1 MKYQTFCER
10 INAMVRKSKGLTVE
24 FEQNDGEFSARISN
38 GMRFFASERSMVV
51 RVEGFRKG
59 GDR

>member
-10 INAMVRKSKGLTVE
+10 INAMVRKSKVLTVE
-24 FEQNDGEFSARISN
+24 FEQNDGEFSARVSN
-38 GMRFFASERSMVV
+38 GMRFFANEKSMIV

-59 GDR
+59 GD

>member
-24 FEQNDGEFSARISN
+24 FEQNDGEFSARVSN
-38 GMRFFASERSMVV
+38 GMRFFASEKNMVI
-51 RVEGFRKG
+51 RAEGFRKG
-59 GDR
+59 GD